1 MMVRVASISFLVAV
15 LFFPAITF
23 GQEQRND
30 ISAEPKSIDWFYV
43 DANHRPKTVLLK
55 LLQFTAP
62 YPGYYQHT
70 AIKTNG
76 RAFSVR
82 IVPNW
87 AEQGSGRAE
96 LSETL
101 LAQIKQLLAEI
112 KVPSTPAVL
121 EPLRGHPHSIFI
133 FHDGHNFQHLNY
145 NGPNPP
151 QIEAIL
157 AILQQE
163 FSATAQAEREEI
175 AAHQKRIR
183 ETYGDWENR
192 PGITL
197 NAGGLMSGSKG
208 NRAIVVTTVGQRK
221 TLATSS
227 PVTVS
232 VYHALVF
239 YPGGALSGS
248 GSGGRWSD
256 DPVQSYVLIWRL
268 PNADGTYSA
277 ASLLPKIEI
286 LHNAVDA
293 TVTIAGKTYQLTGG
307 NMFVIRIGADWL
319 PTVTQLDDVFA
330 EQATPQ
336 TSLDR
341 FKATLKDDAAVQKL
355 ELY

>member
-1 MMVRVASISFLVAV
+1 MKVRVASIFFLVAV
-15 LFFPAITF
+15 LFLPAIAL
-23 GQEQRND
+23 GQERND
-30 ISAEPKSIDWFYV
+30 IPTERKSIDWFYI
-43 DANHRPKTVLLK
+43 DASHRPKTLLLK

-70 AIKTNG
+70 ALNTNG
-76 RAFSVR
+76 RAFSTR

-87 AEQGSGRAE
+87 ADQGGNRAE
-96 LSETL
+96 LTDAS
-101 LAQIKQLLAEI
+101 LAQTKQLLTEI
-112 KVPSTPAVL
+112 RVPVTPAVL
-121 EPLRGHPHSIFI
+121 EPLRGHLHSVFI
-133 FHDGHNFQHLNY
+133 FYDGHDFVHLTY

-151 QIEAIL
+151 QIDAIL
-157 AILQQE
+157 AIIHKE
-163 FSATAQAEREEI
+163 FMAAAQVRSEEI

-197 NAGGLMSGSKG
+197 NAGGLMSGCKE

-239 YPGGALSGS
+239 HPGGALSGS

-277 ASLLPKIEI
+277 TSPLPKIEI

-293 TVTIAGKTYQLTGG
+293 TVSIAGKTYQLTAG
-307 NMFVIRIGADWL
+307 NMFVIRMGADWL
-319 PTVTQLDDVFA
+319 PTVTQLNEVFA
-330 EQATPQ
+330 EQATPHA
-336 TSLDR
+336 SLNR
-341 FKATLKDDAAVQKL
+341 FKAILKDDAAIQKL
-355 ELY
+355 ELH

>member
-1 MMVRVASISFLVAV
+1 MKVRVAWIFFVVAV
-15 LFFPAITF
+15 LFLPAIAV
-23 GQEQRND
+23 GQRND
-30 ISAEPKSIDWFYV
+30 IPTERKSIDWFYI
-43 DANHRPKTVLLK
+43 DANNRPKTLLLK

-70 AIKTNG
+70 AVNTNG
-76 RAFSVR
+76 HAFSSR

-87 AEQGSGRAE
+87 ADQGSRHAE
-96 LSETL
+96 LNDSL
-101 LAQIKQLLAEI
+101 LSQIKQLVTEL

-133 FHDGHNFQHLNY
+133 FHDGQNVVRLNY

-151 QIEAIL
+151 QVDAIM
-157 AILQQE
+157 AILQRE
-163 FSATAQAEREEI
+163 FMATAQAKGEEI

-192 PGITL
+192 PGIAL

-208 NRAIVVTTVGQRK
+208 NRAIVVTMVGQRK
-221 TLATSS
+221 TAATSS

-232 VYHALVF
+232 LYHALVF

-277 ASLLPKIEI
+277 TSPLPKFEI
-286 LHNAVDA
+286 LHNAIDA
-293 TVTIAGKTYQLTGG
+293 TVTIAGKTYQLTAG

-319 PTVTQLDDVFA
+319 PTVTQLNEVFA

-336 TSLDR
+336 TSLTR
-341 FKATLKDDAAVQKL
+341 FKALLKVDAAVQKL